1 MQYVVFSYV
10 VVVVF
15 THDCFSQQV
24 REVHAQTIP
33 NYPIYSCSL
42 APQNLDCRS
51 TGTGLQRVACGGGG
65 KSRPVEF
72 SMDVSIFS
80 GRLPKSLVEVVRHH
94 GAYVM
99 RVVLVMMMMMMIWT
113 MRLRFEEI
121 SLLAAVVFTNR

>member
-65 KSRPVEF
+65 NASGPLNSAWLFDLQWEVTEELSRSGETSRRVRDEGG
-72 SMDVSIFS
+72 SGDDDDDDDDDMDCD
-80 GRLPKSLVEVVRHH
+80 
-94 GAYVM
+94 
-99 RVVLVMMMMMMIWT
+99 
-113 MRLRFEEI
+113 
-121 SLLAAVVFTNR
+121 AVAI